1 MPFGPKEILLVVLLV
16 VLLFGAKRIPEMMR
30 SLGGGFREFK
40 RGIEGADELED
51 KTKQSSSTQSD
62 TTDSERR

>member
-1 MPFGPKEILLVVLLV
+1 VPFGPKEILLTVLLV

-40 RGIEGADELED
+40 RGIEGSEDELED
-51 KTKQSSSTQSD
+51 TSKKSSTDSD
-62 TTDSERR
+62 PKAD